1 MSLKFFHIFFI
12 SISVLLSFGFGAWL
26 LLSTPGGSALAAA
39 LSILAGIGLIGYG
52 VYFLRKTR
60 RVGML

>member
-26 LLSTPGGSALAAA
+26 FLNAGGGSPVAGTSSMLV
-39 LSILAGIGLIGYG
+39 GIGLIGYG
-52 VYFLRKTR
+52 IYFLKKTK